1 MTLTSVLAHS
11 SSSPGV
17 LCATVCRTGLLSEP
31 TTFLF
36 RGYPGTVLIAW
47 NTSSLGSFI
56 KSGS

>member
-17 LCATVCRTGLLSEP
+17 LCATVCHTGLPTEP
-31 TTFLF
+31 TALLF
-36 RGYPGTVLIAW
+36 QGYPGTVRTAW

-56 KSGS
+56 KSRS